1 MIKMVSLV
9 SCESCGKSVPDY
21 SLNRDGECSF
31 CRAEDRAG
39 EMTVGDLGGK

>member
-1 MIKMVSLV
+1 MEVMVNCLN
-9 SCESCGKSVPDY
+9 CGRSVPEDN
-21 SLNRDGECSF
+21 LNREGECSF

>member
-1 MIKMVSLV
+1 MNSLV
-9 SCESCGKSVPDY
+9 CCEVCGKSVPEDN
-21 SLNRDGECSF
+21 LNREGECSY